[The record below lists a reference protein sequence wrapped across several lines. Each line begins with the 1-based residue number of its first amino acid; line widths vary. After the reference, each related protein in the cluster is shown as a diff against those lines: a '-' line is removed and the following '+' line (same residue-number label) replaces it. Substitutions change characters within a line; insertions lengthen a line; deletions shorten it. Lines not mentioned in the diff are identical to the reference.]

1 LNYNAPD
8 SKCYDNIEANCATYG
23 RLYNWAT
30 AMGID
35 AKYNME
41 EWGGSDL
48 KHKGICPTGW
58 HIPSNAD
65 WGVLITTVGSET
77 AGRYLKA
84 TSGWRDY
91 EGKSGNG
98 TDDFGFSA
106 LPGGYGY
113 SDGVFSY
120 AGDNGDWWSSSEYD
134 SNYAYYRYMYY
145 YNENADWDYGDKS
158 GLFSVRCLQGL
169 SEATHS
175 VAMGVA
181 KKNLRH
187 GGADTCQTLCSQGF
201 GEANENRKKH
211 RRSI

>member
-1 LNYNAPD
+1 MAENLNYNAPD

-106 LPGGYGY
+106 LPGGSYDYSGY
-113 SDGVFSY
+113 FVNVGNVGF
-120 AGDNGDWWSSSEYD
+120 WWSSSEIFSDNAYFWNMGYGYEDVYYD
-134 SNYAYYRYMYY
+134 RIN
-145 YNENADWDYGDKS
+145 KS
-158 GLFSVRCLQGL
+158 DLFSVRCLQ
-169 SEATHS
+169 
-175 VAMGVA
+175 
-181 KKNLRH
+181 
-187 GGADTCQTLCSQGF
+187 D
-201 GEANENRKKH
+201 
-211 RRSI
+211 